1 MVVSEE
7 NNPKSTTTDNTEKD
21 EIISSLKLDYDL
33 SSDSSNTVLIDEKV
47 DIIENSE
54 DVEEN
59 INNLDN
65 IEEKEERESILSE
78 TDIIDN
84 VEEIVEEENEKITS
98 KEVVVPFESGI
109 ETGLEI
115 LYTSMKLNSF
125 PIKEN
130 NLPMHEEII
139 ENISLNNCNLNIG
152 KTLLSNVNVRILGYK
167 KFKLIEFKTREFKL
181 ALSVGLFDG
190 NTIRKIEDYFSYEIF
205 SKLKNIRVQAVA
217 EILKNI
223 FSGEVISFQ
232 IKDLYGDIR
241 FENPIQA
248 RKFEIIIESI
258 KKYEECMNLVNTSKV
273 RNFSE
278 SSLQFYTLHLL
289 YSYLNKNTIID
300 SWLNFRITNKYE
312 INSGDKL
319 SFIKIH
325 ELNIRGF
332 NYNLKE
338 YVTIKGALSEK
349 EVNIEKN
356 IVSGYR
362 KMVEIRLELIEK

>member
-33 SSDSSNTVLIDEKV
+33 SSDSNTVLIDEKV

-152 KTLLSNVNVRILGYK
+152 KIFLSNVNVRILGYK

-181 ALSVGLFDG
+181 ALSV
-190 NTIRKIEDYFSYEIF
+190 
-205 SKLKNIRVQAVA
+205 
-217 EILKNI
+217 
-223 FSGEVISFQ
+223 
-232 IKDLYGDIR
+232 
-241 FENPIQA
+241 
-248 RKFEIIIESI
+248 
-258 KKYEECMNLVNTSKV
+258 
-273 RNFSE
+273 
-278 SSLQFYTLHLL
+278 
-289 YSYLNKNTIID
+289 
-300 SWLNFRITNKYE
+300 
-312 INSGDKL
+312 
-319 SFIKIH
+319 
-325 ELNIRGF
+325 
-332 NYNLKE
+332 
-338 YVTIKGALSEK
+338 
-349 EVNIEKN
+349 
-356 IVSGYR
+356 
-362 KMVEIRLELIEK
+362 